1 MYYICKK
8 RDDGTFGIMDTTDGV
23 VEYYNPREIGK
34 MIKQFHLEIEGARI
48 ENNKVKLTVK
58 KPTKFEDKGTY
69 DENGT
74 EIPTLKETL
83 RGTETSRLLD
93 MSAQIVNKAESSSPI
108 VRSGFASSFDGLY
121 EGTLRSEFIDKLQN
135 SAGFIIRALNKVIG
149 GISGVVFD
157 DILDLD
163 GWDCVGFENI
173 HVKNHPEFTVS
184 IYTNPEVSVTESGNG
199 HWELKSVDSRGFGI
213 DLYKGREIISH
224 IDGSWKTWEK
234 DIEESD
240 EYKLIHSKK
249 IVPLDEM
256 PITEYDN
263 LVYPL
268 YKLIC
273 DVANKIS
280 LKNYNV
286 SEVQYLDGYDCVGID
301 FSDISPKGK
310 VSISVFS
317 NGLIGYNESGEIGKN
332 IGVDYSFNDAV
343 STLFR
348 TGELD
353 KKLNKSDMKYITID
367 DNHVH
372 IEVPESEYRDGL
384 SAAVAMRTAL
394 NIGQTVAVKS
404 LPSDVIQ

>member
-69 DENGT
+69 DEDGA
-74 EIPTLKETL
+74 EIPTLKTTT
-83 RGTETSRLLD
+83 RGIETSRLLD
-93 MSAQIVNKAESSSPI
+93 MSAQIVNKAEGSL
-108 VRSGFASSFDGLY
+108 VQTGFVSSFDGLY
-121 EGTLRSEFIDKLQN
+121 EGTLRSEFIDKLEK
-135 SAGFIIRALNKVIG
+135 SAGIMTRVLNKVIG
-149 GISGVVFD
+149 RVSGVVFD

-173 HVKNHPEFTVS
+173 HVKNHPELTVS
-184 IYTNPEVSVTESGNG
+184 IYTNPEVSAVESGNG
-199 HWELKSVDSRGFGI
+199 HWELKSVESRGFGI
-213 DLYKGREIISH
+213 DLCKGREIISH

-240 EYKLIHSKK
+240 GYKLIYSKK

-273 DVANKIS
+273 DVANKIA

-343 STLFR
+343 SILFG

-353 KKLNKSDMKYITID
+353 KKLSKSDMEYITID
-367 DNHVH
+367 DNHIH
-372 IEVPESEYRDGL
+372 IEVPESEYRAGL
-384 SAAVAMRTAL
+384 SAAVAMRVAL
-394 NIGQTVAVKS
+394 SIGQTVAVKS

>member
-34 MIKQFHLEIEGARI
+34 IIKQFHLEIEGARI
-48 ENNKVKLTVK
+48 ENGKIKLTVK
-58 KPTKFEDKGTY
+58 NPTKFEDKETY

-74 EIPTLKETL
+74 EIPALKATL
-83 RGTETSRLLD
+83 RGTETSRSLD
-93 MSAQIVNKAESSSPI
+93 KIVNKAESSSSF
-108 VRSGFASSFDGLY
+108 VRSGFVSSFDGLY

-149 GISGVVFD
+149 GISGVSFE
-157 DILDLD
+157 DIIDLD

-173 HVKNHPEFTVS
+173 HVKNHPELTVS
-184 IYTNPEVSVTESGNG
+184 IYTNPEVSAIESGNG
-199 HWELKSVDSRGFGI
+199 NWKLKSVESRGFGI

-240 EYKLIHSKK
+240 GYKLIYSKK

-256 PITEYDN
+256 PINEYDN

-286 SEVQYLDGYDCVGID
+286 SEIQYLDGYDCVGID

-310 VSISVFS
+310 VSISVYS
-317 NGLIGYNESGEIGKN
+317 NGLIGYNESGEIEKN
-332 IGVDYSFNDAV
+332 IGVDYSFSDDV
-343 STLFR
+343 STLFG

-353 KKLNKSDMKYITID
+353 KKLNKSDIEYITID
-367 DNHVH
+367 DNHIH
-372 IEVPESEYRDGL
+372 IEIPESEYRAGL
-384 SAAVAMRTAL
+384 SAAVAMRNAL